1 MAAFDKSSDEIK
13 RHQPDEFS
21 EEFQN
26 LTNEI
31 LKDIKGIRSLALAPD
46 AVVTFINPPKG
57 NEVAI
62 GDDLRAD
69 PARRDAVERA
79 IRERKFIVAGPVELR
94 QGGVALIGRLPVFQ
108 PSEGERKERFWGF
121 SVIVLDLAPLL
132 KEGGLLGQDTGLRYA
147 IRGKDGLGA
156 EGAVFYGEE
165 ALFDANPVIID
176 VSLPNGSW
184 QIAAE
189 PAQGWGGETTDRIN
203 FWVLGTVLAGS
214 IGFLIFVLLN
224 RPLQLRAAHN
234 APSESEGLLNSIIEN
249 APVGLLIKDSHHVV
263 ERANDTYLNWYGFD
277 LDTMAG
283 HRSGEIVDFQNSKEA
298 EFINAQERDVLTT
311 GLIQTRQL
319 ERLFADGKTHTSNI
333 TKFPVYDQ
341 DGNITKVGSVSID
354 LTEQV
359 QAQKIADT
367 ALQEA
372 ETANRAKSEFL
383 AAMSHDLRTPLNAIL
398 GFADILS
405 HQFFGPIGDKNKEY
419 ADDIK
424 SSGEHL
430 LTLVND
436 ILDLSAIEAGKQSL
450 IKEKLPTEELVAECM
465 KIDSEIAESKGI
477 ELEAKAPGGPSS
489 LYADKRAVK
498 QILLNLLSNAVKF
511 TPEGGKVTVAA
522 QASNLS
528 MTLTVVDTGQ
538 GIPAEKIPILTD
550 PFTRAD
556 SDPYLAEQGW
566 GLGLT
571 ITKSLVDLHEGRL
584 DIKSKVGKGATVTV
598 TFPNGAP

>member
-1 MAAFDKSSDEIK
+1 MKFERLSTIAFGVLAAAICMTVVWFVDGQVVERHLGEHRSAVIDKLGATRAKIESALNSRLSLVQGMAAFDKSSDEIK

-203 FWVLGTVLAGS
+203 LWVLGTVLAGS

-224 RPLQLRAAHN
+224 RPLQLRAAITRP
-234 APSESEGLLNSIIEN
+234 ARARVCSIPLL
-249 APVGLLIKDSHHVV
+249 K
-263 ERANDTYLNWYGFD
+263 
-277 LDTMAG
+277 M
-283 HRSGEIVDFQNSKEA
+283 
-298 EFINAQERDVLTT
+298 
-311 GLIQTRQL
+311 
-319 ERLFADGKTHTSNI
+319 
-333 TKFPVYDQ
+333 
-341 DGNITKVGSVSID
+341 
-354 LTEQV
+354 
-359 QAQKIADT
+359 
-367 ALQEA
+367 
-372 ETANRAKSEFL
+372 
-383 AAMSHDLRTPLNAIL
+383 LRW
-398 GFADILS
+398 
-405 HQFFGPIGDKNKEY
+405 
-419 ADDIK
+419 
-424 SSGEHL
+424 
-430 LTLVND
+430 V
-436 ILDLSAIEAGKQSL
+436 
-450 IKEKLPTEELVAECM
+450 C
-465 KIDSEIAESKGI
+465 
-477 ELEAKAPGGPSS
+477 
-489 LYADKRAVK
+489 
-498 QILLNLLSNAVKF
+498 
-511 TPEGGKVTVAA
+511 
-522 QASNLS
+522 
-528 MTLTVVDTGQ
+528 
-538 GIPAEKIPILTD
+538 
-550 PFTRAD
+550 
-556 SDPYLAEQGW
+556 
-566 GLGLT
+566 
-571 ITKSLVDLHEGRL
+571 
-584 DIKSKVGKGATVTV
+584 
-598 TFPNGAP
+598 